1 MKSKWLSPS
10 NVASPTTRS
19 RWLVYGLAVVSPSA
33 VLLLVWTLERGAPA
47 APLYPLFTLTIVL
60 SALLGGL
67 YPGLLALALSLFYT
81 AFLILPPRYS
91 LLISDRREWLRF
103 AAFALVGV
111 VTSVIIATLRREKE
125 MLQRKQ
131 EELGRSETQLR
142 TIVNNIT
149 ERLYVCDGSG
159 RPLVVNEAFS
169 AFFPVKEPT
178 YPQSFLEG
186 VDVFDLSGRPLPLQ
200 DRIISRVLRG
210 EHVRGVE
217 QRIRS
222 KRNPESEF
230 IHRYNASPVRDAQGN
245 VIMAVLTAEDIT
257 QRKQV
262 EESLRESEAQFRTL
276 ANAIPQLCW
285 MANADGWIT
294 WYNERW
300 YEYTGTTPKQMEG
313 WGWQSVHDPQALPE
327 VLGRWKGCIASGQPF
342 DMVFPL
348 RGSDGVFRPFL
359 TRVMPVKDVEGRLVR
374 WFGTNTDISAQKK
387 AEEALIRSEKLAATG
402 RLAATIAHEV
412 NNPLEAAL
420 NAVYVASTNPAQ
432 APQMLMLADQE
443 LRRAAHI
450 TQQTLGF
457 YREYGSRKSV
467 ALPKVVDEVLG
478 VYAGK
483 LQNRKI
489 TVHRRYTCGP
499 CSEGCEGCFLVSAGE
514 VRQIISS
521 LLANGI
527 DALPDNGSLYIRAS
541 RVTNLKESGHDI
553 RLTIADNGCGI
564 RAENLKRIF
573 EPFYT
578 TKESV
583 GTGLGLW
590 ATQELV
596 RKHNGVIKVRS
607 RKDKGSVFRITFPAM
622 AFSSASESRSS
633 GGDQN
638 VA

>member
-1 MKSKWLSPS
+1 MKPKWLWLS
-10 NVASPTTRS
+10 NFDASSTTRS
-19 RWLVYGLAVVSPSA
+19 RSLAYGFALVSPSA
-33 VLLLVWTLERGAPA
+33 LLLLVWVLERGAPT
-47 APLYPLFTLTIVL
+47 APLYPLFTLTIVV

-81 AFLILPPRYS
+81 DYLILLPRYS
-91 LLISDRREWLRF
+91 MSIRDRREWLRF

-111 VTSVIIATLRREKE
+111 VISVLIANLRSKREQLK
-125 MLQRKQ
+125 
-131 EELGRSETQLR
+131 RSEAQLR
-142 TIVNNIT
+142 TIVDSLS
-149 ERLYVCDGSG
+149 ERLYVCDSSG
-159 RPLVVNEAFS
+159 RPLVVNETFRKYHAMKD
-169 AFFPVKEPT
+169 PI
-178 YPQSFLEG
+178 YPQSFEE
-186 VDVFDLSGRPLPLQ
+186 DVVTSDLNGRPLPLSEWP
-200 DRIISRVLRG
+200 ISRALRG
-210 EHVRGVE
+210 EQVQGMELRLRAKDSV
-217 QRIRS
+217 QDSIVS
-222 KRNPESEF
+222 
-230 IHRYNASPVRDAQGN
+230 YNASPVRDAQGN
-245 VIMAVLTAEDIT
+245 LIMAVVTSEDIT
-257 QRKQV
+257 LRKQAEQV
-262 EESLRESEAQFRTL
+262 LCESEVQFRTL

-300 YEYTGTTPKQMEG
+300 YQYTGTTPEQMEG

-327 VLGRWKGCIASGQPF
+327 VLARWKGSIASGQPF

-359 TRVMPVKDVEGRLVR
+359 TRVMPVKDVEGKVVR

-387 AEEALIRSEKLAATG
+387 AEETLIRSEKLAATG

-420 NAVYVASTNPAQ
+420 NAVYVASINPAQ
-432 APQMLMLADQE
+432 APQMLMLADHE

-450 TQQTLGF
+450 TQQTLGL
-457 YREYGSRKSV
+457 YREHGSRKPV
-467 ALPKVVDEVLG
+467 ALPRVIDEVLG

-483 LQNRKI
+483 LQHRNI
-489 TVHRRYTCGP
+489 TVHRRYTCGD

-514 VRQIISS
+514 LRQIISS
-521 LLANGI
+521 LLVNGI
-527 DALPDNGSLYIRAS
+527 DALRDNGTLYIRVS
-541 RVTNLKESGHDI
+541 RVTSFNGSGHNI

-573 EPFYT
+573 EPFFT

-607 RKDKGSVFRITFPAM
+607 RKDKGSVFRITLPAM
-622 AFSSASESRSS
+622 ALSSASESGSS